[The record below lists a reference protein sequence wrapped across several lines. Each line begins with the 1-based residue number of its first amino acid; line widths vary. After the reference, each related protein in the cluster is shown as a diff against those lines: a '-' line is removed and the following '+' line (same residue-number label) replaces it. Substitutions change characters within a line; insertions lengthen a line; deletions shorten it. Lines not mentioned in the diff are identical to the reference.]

1 MNIYTAASVFTMLL
15 TSTHGIGSGVSFRR
29 SEFVVMDG
37 HDVPE
42 SYHSPLPHT
51 YLSDDDVPDEFTW
64 QNVNGKCYLTHSLN
78 QHIPQCKFDSILSLS
93 QVFQS

>member
-1 MNIYTAASVFTMLL
+1 MSLGWLFPFSIIIILANTKTKTQITQILDHNTMKIYVVASVFTMLL
-15 TSTHGIGSGVSFRR
+15 TSTDGSFRR

-51 YLSDDDVPDEFTW
+51 
-64 QNVNGKCYLTHSLN
+64 
-78 QHIPQCKFDSILSLS
+78 
-93 QVFQS
+93 